1 VFICGFVCPTEDENL
16 MAEHQAILVSI
27 ENQVAWV
34 TLNRP
39 DARNAVNDDMREEL
53 LGVFA
58 DARTNPDIR
67 ALVLTG
73 AGKGFCTGADLSRRG
88 AGPIGPGAAR
98 EMLRTRSQRL
108 IRALWE
114 LEKPVIAAV
123 NGVAAGLGAHLAF
136 ACDLVI
142 VAAEARFIEV
152 FVRRGI
158 AVDAAGAYLL
168 PRLIGLMKAKE
179 LVFFGDDL
187 SAEDAQRIGLASKVV
202 PADQL
207 QAAAKEWAERLANG
221 PTFALGMSKR
231 LLNRSLEVDL
241 ETALDDEAMAQSLVT
256 QSEDTK
262 EGMLAFMEKRQ
273 PVFKGR

>member
-1 VFICGFVCPTEDENL
+1 VTTI
-16 MAEHQAILVSI
+16 
-27 ENQVAWV
+27 

-39 DARNAVNDDMREEL
+39 EARNAVNDDMREEL
-53 LGVFA
+53 LAVLT
-58 DARTNPDIR
+58 DARTNLDVR
-67 ALVLTG
+67 AVVLTG

-88 AGPIGPGAAR
+88 SGPTGPGAAR

-108 IRALWE
+108 IRAVWE

-142 VAAEARFIEV
+142 AAAESRFIEV

-168 PRLIGLMKAKE
+168 PRLIGLAKAKE

-187 SAEDAQRIGLASKVV
+187 AADDAQRIGLVNKVV
-202 PADQL
+202 PGDQL
-207 QAAAKEWAERLANG
+207 QAVAAEWALRLASG
-221 PTFALGMSKR
+221 PTYALGMSKR
-231 LLNRSLEVDL
+231 LLNRSLDVDM
-241 ETALDDEAMAQSLVT
+241 ETALDEEAMVQSLVT

-262 EGMLAFMEKRQ
+262 EGMLAFMEKRT
-273 PVFKGR
+273 PAFKGR

>member
-1 VFICGFVCPTEDENL
+1 MSFE
-16 MAEHQAILVSI
+16 AITYSLES
-27 ENQVAWV
+27 QVAWI

-39 DARNAVNDDMREEL
+39 EARNAVNDAMREEL
-53 LGVFA
+53 LQVLT
-58 DARTNPDIR
+58 DARTDPDIR
-67 ALVLTG
+67 AVVLTG

-88 AGPIGPGAAR
+88 SGPSGPGAAR

-114 LEKPVIAAV
+114 LEKPVVAAV

-142 VAAEARFIEV
+142 AAAEARFIEV

-158 AVDAAGAYLL
+158 AIDACGAYLL
-168 PRLIGLMKAKE
+168 PRLIGLAKAKE

-187 SAEDAQRIGLASKVV
+187 PSEEAQRIGLVNRVV
-202 PADQL
+202 PGDQL
-207 QAAAKEWAERLANG
+207 AAAAREWAERLAGG

-231 LLNRSLEVDL
+231 LLNRSLDVDM

-262 EGMLAFMEKRQ
+262 EGMLAFMEKRT
-273 PVFKGR
+273 PAFKGR

>member
-1 VFICGFVCPTEDENL
+1 MSFE
-16 MAEHQAILVSI
+16 AITYSL
-27 ENQVAWV
+27 ENQVAWI

-39 DARNAVNDDMREEL
+39 DARNAVNDAMREEL
-53 LGVFA
+53 LQVLT
-58 DARTNPDIR
+58 DARTNLDIR
-67 ALVLTG
+67 AVVITG

-88 AGPIGPGAAR
+88 SGPTWPGAAR

-108 IRALWE
+108 IRAVWE
-114 LEKPVIAAV
+114 LEKPVLAAV

-136 ACDLVI
+136 ASDLVI
-142 VAAEARFIEV
+142 ASAEARFIEI

-158 AVDAAGAYLL
+158 AIDACGAFLL
-168 PRLIGLMKAKE
+168 PRLIGLAKAKE

-187 SAEDAQRIGLASKVV
+187 PAEEAQRVGLVNRVV

-207 QAAAKEWAERLANG
+207 QTAAREWAERLATG
-221 PTFALGMSKR
+221 PTFAIGMSKR
-231 LLNRSLEVDL
+231 LLNRSLDVDL

-262 EGMLAFMEKRQ
+262 EGMLSFMEKR
-273 PVFKGR
+273 PPAFKGR

>member
-1 VFICGFVCPTEDENL
+1 MSFE
-16 MAEHQAILVSI
+16 AITYVL
-27 ENQVAWV
+27 ENQVAWI

-39 DARNAVNDDMREEL
+39 DARNAVNDAMREEL
-53 LGVFA
+53 LQVLT
-58 DARTNPDIR
+58 DARTNLDIR
-67 ALVLTG
+67 ALVITG

-88 AGPIGPGAAR
+88 SGPQGPGAAR

-108 IRALWE
+108 IRAVWE

-136 ACDLVI
+136 ASDMVI
-142 VAAEARFIEV
+142 AAAESKFIEI

-158 AVDAAGAYLL
+158 AIDACGAYLL
-168 PRLIGLMKAKE
+168 PRLIGLAKAKE

-187 SAEDAQRIGLASKVV
+187 AADEALRIGLVNRVV
-202 PADQL
+202 PGTQL
-207 QAAAKEWAERLANG
+207 LAAAREWAERLATG
-221 PTFALGMSKR
+221 PTYAIGMSKR
-231 LLNRSLEVDL
+231 LLNRSLEVDM

-262 EGMLAFMEKRQ
+262 EGMLSFMEKR
-273 PVFKGR
+273 PPKFTGR